1 MSIRRAPLAV
11 LGGLVGIS
19 INVMAQEVEPTGVTV
34 LGRDRYRV
42 VEIILASAYILYA
55 LFLATDITNCLP
67 DCLLPFAILVIC
79 YLSAALGVL
88 RNRLW
93 GFVLLLIA
101 PAAAVFV
108 ALFRLVQV
116 YSVSGAIDI
125 GAALFILPI
134 NLAFLVASLY
144 PSLRRMRATH
154 RETPPK
160 APGSVK
166 NHEVRVDVR
175 YVEYLAKLE
184 ELKTRRGMAEKTY
197 LKLKRESV

>member
-1 MSIRRAPLAV
+1 
-11 LGGLVGIS
+11 
-19 INVMAQEVEPTGVTV
+19 
-34 LGRDRYRV
+34 
-42 VEIILASAYILYA
+42 
-55 LFLATDITNCLP
+55 LP
-67 DCLLPFAILVIC
+67 DCLLSFASLVIC
-79 YLSAALGVL
+79 YLSSALGVL

-108 ALFRLVQV
+108 ALLRLVQA

-134 NLAFLVASLY
+134 NVAFLVAPLY
-144 PSLRRMRATH
+144 LCRRRMRATH

-160 APGSVK
+160 TPGSAK
-166 NHEVRVDVR
+166 NHEVRVEAR

-184 ELKTRRGMAEKTY
+184 ELKIRGEISEETY
-197 LKLKRESV
+197 LKLRKEYWEKLEQG

>member
-1 MSIRRAPLAV
+1 
-11 LGGLVGIS
+11 
-19 INVMAQEVEPTGVTV
+19 MAQEVEPSGLTV
-34 LGRDRYRV
+34 LGKDRYRV
-42 VEIILASAYILYA
+42 VEIVLASAYVLFA
-55 LFLATDITNCLP
+55 LFLAANMTNCLP

-79 YLSAALGVL
+79 YLSSALGVL
-88 RNRLW
+88 RSRSW

-108 ALFRLVQV
+108 ALLRLVQV
-116 YSVSGAIDI
+116 YSVSRAIDI

-134 NLAFLVASLY
+134 NVAFLVTSLY
-144 PSLRRMRATH
+144 LSLRRMRVTN

-166 NHEVRVDVR
+166 NHEVRVDAR

-184 ELKTRRGMAEKTY
+184 ELKTRGEISGETY
-197 LKLKRESV
+197 SRLKVEYWKKFAT